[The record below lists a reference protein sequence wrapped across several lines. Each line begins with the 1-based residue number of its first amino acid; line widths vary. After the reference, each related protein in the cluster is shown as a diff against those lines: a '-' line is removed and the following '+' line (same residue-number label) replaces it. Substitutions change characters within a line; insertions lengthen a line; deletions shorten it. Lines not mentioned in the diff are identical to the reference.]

1 MVLIAAVLISTLQSK
16 QKSASQTQENSNNS
30 ILVTS
35 PALTA
40 SENAIQKAT
49 IPNYGQ
55 WVSGSFAYNNINYPS
70 TWQQET
76 NNILSGGSTVTL
88 LPSHLTNGDLL
99 PRVHI
104 EVSPLDPKNPI
115 SRIIESLA
123 PLGLTKTTTSFH
135 GISAVKLSGQIP
147 FKPLPENPNQSYIYK
162 NYLLLEKSN
171 NKYIITYAYY
181 EDANQSKNEQL
192 IKLML
197 DSFQFK

>member
-1 MVLIAAVLISTLQSK
+1 MDNILAILHKKNIFIISGGIACLVLIAAVLISTLQSK

-70 TWQQET
+70 TWQPET

-115 SRIIESLA
+115 SRN
-123 PLGLTKTTTSFH
+123 PGNR
-135 GISAVKLSGQIP
+135 
-147 FKPLPENPNQSYIYK
+147 KPGKPSPA
-162 NYLLLEKSN
+162 
-171 NKYIITYAYY
+171 TMA
-181 EDANQSKNEQL
+181 
-192 IKLML
+192 
-197 DSFQFK
+197 